1 MTGILGGEPSGEAGG
16 GSPGGWPRAAVRI
29 LVACMALLGA
39 AAGWLVLTRPVHR
52 IEGDFLE
59 REDRQIADE
68 WLGEQ
73 LRNPVAEIR
82 ARAYL
87 ALSRIDRRE
96 ATAQLLLATQDPAQ
110 SVRAAAAFALG
121 NTHDSRL
128 DVGRAP
134 GEAAIALMGLLADDE
149 RVVVA
154 RAVEALGKL
163 GWRDAAEAVTGTA
176 APIATAMTA
185 LMRMQA
191 ASQSAFVA
199 EYLDSDDQDSRWAAA
214 LAAGHLGLVRV
225 PEVWSRLLPLATDD
239 NDFVRAAALRAVAA
253 GEPSES
259 LAGRVRSG
267 LEHRDPKV
275 RFEAL
280 AALASFEGSP
290 PAVDLPAGEPRLDSR
305 TTPAPETLLLADG
318 DYQRVSKTLGARLL
332 LRTSQG
338 DFEIELDYDQAPL
351 TSEYF
356 RRLANAGLL
365 DDSAFVAVRPNGYA
379 VAAAPLG
386 PIRSELNPK
395 PFLRGSIGLL
405 RQGDASGSGFFVCLT
420 ALPLAHGRYVNFGR
434 LVSGDSL
441 LDSIAPGAKVLSVRE
456 RR

>member
-1 MTGILGGEPSGEAGG
+1 MTGILDSGPSGDAGR

-68 WLGEQ
+68 WLSEQ

-96 ATAQLLLATQDPAQ
+96 ATDRLLLATQDPAP

-128 DVGRAP
+128 DGERAP
-134 GEAAIALMGLLADDE
+134 DEAAIALMGLLADDE

-154 RAVEALGKL
+154 RAVEAIGKL
-163 GWRDAAEAVTGTA
+163 GWRDAAEAIAGTA

-185 LMRMQA
+185 LMRMQSV
-191 ASQSAFVA
+191 SQSAFVA

-225 PEVWSRLLPLATDD
+225 PEVWSRLLPLVTDD

-253 GEPSES
+253 GKPSES

-280 AALASFEGSP
+280 TALASFEGSP

-318 DYQRVSKTLGARLL
+318 DYQRVAKTLGARLL

-338 DFEIELDYDQAPL
+338 DFEIELDYDHAPL
-351 TSEYF
+351 TSEHF

-365 DDSAFVAVRPNGYA
+365 DDSAFIAVRPNGYA

-434 LVSGDSL
+434 LVSGDRL